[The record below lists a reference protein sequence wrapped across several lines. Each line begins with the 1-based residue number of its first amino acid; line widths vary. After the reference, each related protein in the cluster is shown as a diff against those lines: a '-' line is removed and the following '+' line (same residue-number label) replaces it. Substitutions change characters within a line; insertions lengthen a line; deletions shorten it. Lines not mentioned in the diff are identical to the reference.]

1 MSEKNFEPFTFNRAV
16 KRLARR
22 KSQMPPRGGS
32 AYLSGRNGSIHR
44 DNDPSR
50 DARQSRTY
58 REDFPIVVHCHL
70 RWDFVWQRPQQI
82 FSRLAAHHPITFIEE
97 PMWQGSERRL
107 EISEPYPNVVRIVPV
122 LRADEKNDE
131 MDTQYAAVL
140 ALLRSALS
148 ENPLLSARF
157 ESPIQWFYSPITA
170 PYFLDDFDAAA
181 TVYDCMDELAQFRFA
196 PPFLRER
203 EQTLISRA
211 DVVFTG
217 GYQLYQSK
225 SRYHSNVHFYGCGVD
240 AEHFSRARLAETE
253 VPAEVGRLPRPVFG
267 YFGVIDERLDY
278 ALLAQ
283 IAQEMPDA
291 SIVMVGPLA
300 KVEQQSLPDL
310 PNIHWLGQRAYTDL
324 PALVKSFD
332 VCLMPFALNEATQ
345 YINPTKT
352 LEYMAAGKPVVST
365 AVPDVLHHFTP
376 IVDVA
381 QNAHEFIEAIQRAAR
396 SPRAELIEQGI
407 DRANRASWDSIV
419 SAMRSHMLDSVRAD
433 LNAPPWQ
440 SAFP

>member
-1 MSEKNFEPFTFNRAV
+1 
-16 KRLARR
+16 
-22 KSQMPPRGGS
+22 
-32 AYLSGRNGSIHR
+32 
-44 DNDPSR
+44 
-50 DARQSRTY
+50 
-58 REDFPIVVHCHL
+58 
-70 RWDFVWQRPQQI
+70 
-82 FSRLAAHHPITFIEE
+82 
-97 PMWQGSERRL
+97 
-107 EISEPYPNVVRIVPV
+107 
-122 LRADEKNDE
+122 
-131 MDTQYAAVL
+131 
-140 ALLRSALS
+140 LS

-157 ESPIQWFYSPITA
+157 ESPIQWFYSPMAA

-196 PPFLRER
+196 PPCLKER
-203 EQTLISRA
+203 EQMLISRA

-217 GYQLYQSK
+217 GYQLFQSK

-240 AEHFSRARLAETE
+240 AEHFSRARVPETE

-300 KVEQQSLPDL
+300 KVEQQSLPHL
-310 PNIHWLGQRAYTDL
+310 SNIHWLGQRAYTDL

-332 VCLMPFALNEATQ
+332 VCLMPFALNDATQ

-381 QNAHEFIEAIQRAAR
+381 HTAEEFIAAIQRSAR
-396 SPRAELIEQGI
+396 SPRAELIGQGI

-433 LNAPPWQ
+433 SNAPSWQ